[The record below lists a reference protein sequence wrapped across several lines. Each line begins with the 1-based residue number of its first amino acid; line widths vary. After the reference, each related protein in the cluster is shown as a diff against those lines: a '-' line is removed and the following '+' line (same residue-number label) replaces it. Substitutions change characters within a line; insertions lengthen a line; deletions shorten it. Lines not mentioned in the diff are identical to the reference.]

1 MISSKA
7 LRGSSL
13 LKGSVSLVALTAVA
27 AAFAAPA
34 MAQDQPAGGT
44 TASSDTSTEVVVVG
58 VRRSLK
64 TAQQI
69 KRDADTVV
77 DSITATD
84 IGAFPD
90 KSVAEALQRV
100 AGITV
105 SRYAASDDTAHFS
118 AEPSG
123 VLIRGLPQIR
133 SEFNGRDVFS
143 ANSSRGLGW
152 SDVSPEL
159 MSGVD
164 TYKNETA
171 DMIEGG
177 IAGSINLRTRLPF
190 DSKGRLFALSVD
202 GTYGDIAKKWEPDVS
217 AIWSDRWDTNGGEF
231 GAMVNAA
238 YSKVLTGSQVI
249 QYGRMGIFCNNNPG
263 GDISQCSSNQFGLS
277 DSDSAHNF
285 AYIPSSVTYRDQ
297 TYERERKGISAA
309 AQWQNHAHTMLATLQ
324 YNDSKYDN
332 QMRERGV
339 GISPFGL
346 WAEPLGYQ
354 VTDAGTLADSY
365 GDFQFDDQG
374 MFESGTLT
382 AAHGWYFASDTQ
394 AQNQALGW
402 GGNSSNVA
410 VNSNG
415 DPMFYS
421 CQAGVTNP
429 RNNRPGDAPGT
440 TPYGDTQPADCA
452 TGRQGTTVNTV
463 SRYSHNVED
472 TADTSFNFKWDVND
486 KLKTNFDVQYVRASV
501 TNYDIE
507 VGMNSYADVNLDT
520 TGEYPTLDFMPA
532 TAMNPAPFAGASP
545 ANLNNPNN
553 WYYNY
558 VMDHAENSKGTE
570 WATRFDLQYDFDNG
584 WIHQLRAG
592 VRWSDRDQH
601 VNWST
606 YNWKNIANTYS
617 CDAGYY
623 NIDTTSP
630 RTWQCSDSGN
640 PTPADIHTFQGYAD
654 GIYEVSSFGGD
665 LMRKNGLLS
674 ENSFPFVTS
683 NILESRQNLIDV
695 LSQSVLAAKGAN
707 LTTWVPLCDRALDAP
722 GSCYTPAEIMEIDE
736 ETEAAYL
743 EFKFGGG
750 DKTLWGKPVQG
761 NFGVRYV
768 HTTDTS
774 TGGGIKYPDVFEYI
788 QNNCDTSI
796 TAVQAANA
804 ATHGQYPVSVNCI
817 GHHSIDDLAFSNGNI
832 VGNDPLFPSKVKAN
846 HSNFLPS
853 FNVRWDLTDNWIIRF
868 AASRAMSRPDMG
880 LLKNYFYVTRQPI
893 STADFPIDNSNAQVV
908 YGDGNTTTD
917 TSNPLYKTACAV
929 GQPCSYK
936 FQYTASAGNP
946 NLKPTTADQFDL
958 TAENYFAQVGSFSL
972 DLFYKK
978 FHDYIQNGARQH
990 VTLTNNGVSRDV
1002 LVTGPVNGDGASI
1015 KGFEVAFQRFFD
1027 FLPSPFNGLGVQTN
1041 YTHVI
1046 NSGIKNAGLRTNFAG
1061 SGLGT
1066 GGGGVSAQFDSIDPG
1081 ALEGVSKDSYNF
1093 VLMYEKGPW
1102 AFRSAYN
1109 WRSQFL
1115 VTASDCCVGFPVW
1128 EKANGFLD
1136 ASIRYKVND
1145 NIELSIQGSNLLA
1158 TKTILLQQV
1167 DQRFTLLPNEWAQ
1180 QDRRVQVGVRLKY

>member
-1 MISSKA
+1 M
-7 LRGSSL
+7 L
-13 LKGSVSLVALTAVA
+13 LKGGVSLVALTALGA
-27 AAFAAPA
+27 TLAAPVY
-34 MAQDQPAGGT
+34 AQDTGS
-44 TASSDTSTEVVVVG
+44 TAAKSDDSTQVVVVG

-105 SRYAASDDTAHFS
+105 SRYAAADDTAHFS

-164 TYKNETA
+164 SYKNQTA
-171 DMIEGG
+171 EMIEGG

-190 DSKGRLFALSVD
+190 DQKGHVIALSVD
-202 GTYGDIAKKWEPDVS
+202 GTYGDIAKKWEPDAS
-217 AIWSDRWDTNGGEF
+217 AIFADRWDTNAGEF
-231 GAMVNAA
+231 GLMINGA

-249 QYGRMGIFCNNNPG
+249 QYGRMGIFCTNNPG

-277 DSDSAHNF
+277 DADSAHNF
-285 AYIPSSVTYRDQ
+285 AYIPSSMTDRDQ

-309 AQWQNHAHTMLATLQ
+309 GQWQNHDHTMLATLQ

-339 GISPFGL
+339 GVSPFGL

-354 VTDAGTLADSY
+354 VTDPGTLADSY
-365 GDFQFDDQG
+365 GDFSFDDQG
-374 MFESGTLT
+374 LFESGTLT
-382 AAHGWYFASDTQ
+382 AAHGWYGASDTQ

-402 GGNSSNVA
+402 GGSASQYA
-410 VNSNG
+410 VNSEG
-415 DPMFYS
+415 EPMFYS
-421 CQAGVTNP
+421 CQQAAAGE
-429 RNNRPGDAPGT
+429 
-440 TPYGDTQPADCA
+440 PACA
-452 TGRQGTTVNTV
+452 SGRQGTTVNTV
-463 SRYSHNVED
+463 SRYSHNLED
-472 TADTSFNFKWDVND
+472 TADTSFSFKWDISD
-486 KLKTNFDVQYVRASV
+486 KLKTNFDVQYVRATV

-507 VGMNSYADVNLDT
+507 VGMNSYADVTLDA
-520 TGEYPTLDFMPA
+520 TGKYPTIDFKPA
-532 TAMNPAPFAGASP
+532 TAMNPAAFSGAST

-558 VMDHAENSKGTE
+558 VMDHAENSKGNE
-570 WATRFDLQYDFDNG
+570 LAWRADMQYDFDNG
-584 WIHQLRAG
+584 WINQMKAG

-617 CDAGYY
+617 CNAGYY

-630 RTWQCSDSGN
+630 RTWECNDNGAD
-640 PTPADIHTFQGYAD
+640 TPSHTFTGYAD
-654 GIYEVSSFGGD
+654 GIYEMSSFGGE
-665 LMRKNGLLS
+665 LMRENGLLS
-674 ENSFPFVTS
+674 ENDFPFVTS
-683 NILESRQNLIDV
+683 NILENRQNLIDV
-695 LSQSVLAAKGAN
+695 LSQAVMTSKGAVN
-707 LTTWVPLCDRALDAP
+707 NTGGPSTAWVPLCDRTLNAP

-736 ETEAAYL
+736 ETEAAYVM
-743 EFKFGGG
+743 FKFGGNEH
-750 DKTLWGKPVQG
+750 TLFGKPVSG
-761 NFGVRYV
+761 NFGLRYV

-804 ATHGQYPVSVNCI
+804 ATHNQYAVSVNCI
-817 GHHSIDDLAFSNGNI
+817 GHHSVDDLAFSNGNI
-832 VGNDPLFPSKVKAN
+832 VGNDPQFPSEVKAEHN
-846 HSNFLPS
+846 NWLPS
-853 FNVRWDLTDNWIIRF
+853 FNIKFDLSDKWVLRF

-893 STADFPIDNSNAQVV
+893 TTADFPLDNSNPNVV
-908 YGDGNTTTD
+908 YGDGNTSTD
-917 TSNPLYKTACAV
+917 TSSQAYKTACAV
-929 GQPCSYK
+929 GQPCSYT

-946 NLKPTTADQFDL
+946 NLRPTTADQFDL
-958 TAENYFAQVGSFSL
+958 SLENYFASVGQFSV

-990 VTLTNNGVSRDV
+990 ATLTNNGVTRDV
-1002 LVTGPVNGDGASI
+1002 LVTGPVNGEGASI
-1015 KGFEVAFQRFFD
+1015 KGFEVAYQRFFD
-1027 FLPSPFNGLGVQTN
+1027 FLPAPLDGLGVQAN
-1041 YTHVI
+1041 YTHVV
-1046 NSGIKNAGLRTNFAG
+1046 NSGITNAGLRTNFAG

-1081 ALEGVSKDSYNF
+1081 ALEGVSKDSYNL
-1093 VLMYEKGPW
+1093 VGMYEKGPW
-1102 AFRSAYN
+1102 AVRLAYN
-1109 WRSQFL
+1109 WRSDFL

-1128 EKANGFLD
+1128 EKAAGYLD
-1136 ASIRYKVND
+1136 GSIRFKVND
-1145 NIELSIQGSNLLA
+1145 NIELSVQGSNLLK
-1158 TKTILLQQV
+1158 TDTILMQQV

-1180 QDRRVQVGVRLKY
+1180 QDRRIQVGVRLKY